1 MATNHP
7 TPGPVDLRSVQGA
20 GGVVWSI
27 SPDGF
32 HANLV
37 VLEAHGS
44 IGAHRN
50 DAVDVL
56 VVVLEGDGTLTVDG
70 GAVALEPGTALL
82 VPLGAGRS
90 TEAGSG
96 GLRYLSV
103 HAQRAPLTVAARRQA
118 DV

>member
-1 MATNHP
+1 MW
-7 TPGPVDLRSVQGA
+7 SV
-20 GGVVWSI
+20 

-37 VLEAHGS
+37 VLEAHGG

-56 VVVLEGDGTLTVDG
+56 VVALGGDGTLTVDG
-70 GAVALEPGTALL
+70 GGVALELGTAVL
-82 VPLGAGRS
+82 VPVGAERS
-90 TEAGSG
+90 IEAGGS

-103 HAQRAPLTVAARRQA
+103 HAQRAPLTVGARRPA

>member
-1 MATNHP
+1 MW
-7 TPGPVDLRSVQGA
+7 SV
-20 GGVVWSI
+20 

-37 VLEAHGS
+37 VLEAQGR

-56 VVVLEGDGTLTVDG
+56 VVVLGGDGILTVDG
-70 GAVALEPGTALL
+70 GAVVLGLGAAML
-82 VPLGAGRS
+82 VPLGAERS
-90 TEAGSG
+90 IEAGGG

-103 HAQRAPLTVAARRQA
+103 HAQRAPLTVAARRLA